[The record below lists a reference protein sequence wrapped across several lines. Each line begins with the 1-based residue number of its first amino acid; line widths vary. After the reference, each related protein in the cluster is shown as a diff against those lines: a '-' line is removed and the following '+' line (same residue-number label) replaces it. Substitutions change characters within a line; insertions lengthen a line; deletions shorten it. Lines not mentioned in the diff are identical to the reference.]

1 MAGFSDYI
9 VYVDESGDH
18 GLKTID
24 PEFPVFALT
33 FCLVSKAAYADQIV
47 PAIQRFKF
55 KYFGHDMVVLH
66 ENEIVKEKGAFA
78 FLRTDAA
85 LRRNFMADLSQI
97 MQDAP
102 IEIIASVIH
111 KVNLQAKY
119 ATPWNPYE
127 IALRF
132 CMEELLRVLNRRG
145 EEGKTVHV
153 VFECRGTQEDHEL
166 ELEFRRIADNGN
178 QWGYKRM
185 DFSKMIFKP
194 IFAKKSVNSTGLQL
208 ADLTARP
215 IALRTIRP
223 EQQNRAF
230 DIIAPKLLPIKIFP

>member
-66 ENEIVKEKGAFA
+66 ENEIVKEKGDFA
-78 FLRTDAA
+78 FLRTDAE
-85 LRRNFMADLSQI
+85 LRRSFMADLNQI

-102 IEIIASVIH
+102 MEIIASVIH

-132 CMEELLRVLNRRG
+132 CMEQLLRVLNRRG
-145 EEGKTVHV
+145 EEGKAVHV
-153 VFECRGTQEDHEL
+153 VFECRGAQEDREL
-166 ELEFRRIADNGN
+166 ELVFRRIADNGH

-185 DFSKMIFKP
+185 DFSKMVFKP

-230 DIIAPKLLPIKIFP
+230 DIIAPNLLARKVFP